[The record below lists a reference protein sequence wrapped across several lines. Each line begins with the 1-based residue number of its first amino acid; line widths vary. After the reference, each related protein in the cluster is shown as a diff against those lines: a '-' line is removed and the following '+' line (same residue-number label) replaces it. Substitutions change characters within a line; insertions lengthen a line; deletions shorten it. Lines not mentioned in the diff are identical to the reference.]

1 MGDSKQKGHLIKLNL
16 TVIALLTL
24 AVPVLEALVLS
35 FNSIVGVNAEV
46 VVTISPSMR
55 PTLFFK
61 KCNTS
66 VTFQTTFDQ
75 LSS

>member
-16 TVIALLTL
+16 TVIAVLTL

-46 VVTISPSMR
+46 VVTISPSMS
-55 PTLFFK
+55 PTLFKTK
-61 KCNTS
+61 KK
-66 VTFQTTFDQ
+66 V
-75 LSS
+75 